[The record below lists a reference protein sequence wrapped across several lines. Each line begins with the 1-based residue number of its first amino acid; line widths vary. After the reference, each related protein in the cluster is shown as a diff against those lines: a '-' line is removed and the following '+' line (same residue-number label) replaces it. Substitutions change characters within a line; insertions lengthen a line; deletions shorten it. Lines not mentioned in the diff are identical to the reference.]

1 MSKSN
6 GFTVQLREIL
16 DDYSVE
22 VKRATN
28 NSMDVVA
35 KESMRKLRSTSPRK
49 TGDYARGWQV
59 KKMTP
64 KNGGK
69 IAEVIVWNKTDY
81 QLTHLLENKHEIVN
95 RDHRGNIQSYGETS
109 VGHGQVIHIKPVEE
123 WANEELP
130 NEIER
135 ELAK

>member
-35 KESMRKLRSTSPRK
+35 KESTRKLRSTSPRK
-49 TGDYARGWQV
+49 TGDYAKGWSI
-59 KKMTP
+59 KRERSG
-64 KNGGK
+64 NG
-69 IAEVIVWNKTDY
+69 INSVIVYNKTHY
-81 QLTHLLENKHEIVN
+81 QLTHLLENPREIVN
-95 RDHRGNIQSYGETS
+95 RDHQGNRQAYGETS
-109 VGHGQVIHIKPVEE
+109 VGHGQIIHIKPVEE
-123 WANEELP
+123 WANDELP

-135 ELAK
+135 ELE

>member
-1 MSKSN
+1 MAE
-6 GFTVQLREIL
+6 TLIVQMDRIL
-16 DDYSVE
+16 DEYSNRVQN
-22 VKRATN
+22 VTN
-28 NSMDVVA
+28 VA
-35 KESMRKLRSTSPRK
+35 IARVSRECVRKLRNTSPRK
-49 TGDYARGWQV
+49 TGDYAKGWQV

-95 RDHRGNIQSYGETS
+95 RDHSGNIQSYGETS